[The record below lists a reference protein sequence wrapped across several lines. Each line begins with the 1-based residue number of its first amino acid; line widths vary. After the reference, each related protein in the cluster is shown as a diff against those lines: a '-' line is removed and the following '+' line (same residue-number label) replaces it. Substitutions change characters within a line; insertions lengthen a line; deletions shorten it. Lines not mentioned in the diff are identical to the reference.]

1 MKHGTHNMKHKLQ
14 IARSGEQGF
23 SLVEILVASS
33 ILMVSLLSVIMVAGQ
48 ALSISHRSVNTYVA
62 STLLEE
68 GAEVM
73 RIRRDGAWTNISSL
87 TAGTTYYPKFD
98 TSTNTWSLTTTSSD
112 GVVGIYTRSVVITAV
127 TRDGS
132 SNIASSGTADTGT
145 KLVTVTVSW
154 QENTGATISKSLQLY
169 VSDIF

>member
-1 MKHGTHNMKHKLQ
+1 MHKTTYSQL
-14 IARSGEQGF
+14 RLKNEQGF

-68 GAEVM
+68 GAEVV
-73 RIRRDGAWTNISSL
+73 RIRRDAAWTNISGL
-87 TAGTTYYPKFD
+87 TAGTTYYPKFN
-98 TSTNTWSLTTTSSD
+98 TSTNAWTLTTTSSD
-112 GVVGIYTRSVVITAV
+112 GVVGIYTRSVVFTAV

-132 SNIASSGTADTGT
+132 SNIASSGTADAGT
-145 KLVTVTVSW
+145 KLATVSASW
-154 QENTGATISKSLQLY
+154 KENTGSTITKTLQLY
-169 VSDIF
+169 ISDIF